1 MSWTQTHS
9 GRKFDL
15 LNPTPD
21 MVEWGD
27 VGHALANL
35 CRFNG
40 HTRFFYSV
48 AEHSMLV
55 EELARRC
62 PTIRVFNPQRALLA
76 LLHDAH
82 EAYLGDMTTPV
93 AHALDLVGGFAAVGG
108 MKALKDRADRA
119 IFAKAGLTPEDVAR
133 WMPEVKRADSLS
145 LMIERE
151 QIMALPPE
159 PWAQE
164 LEDLVPEARKHGR
177 VNWMERSV
185 ASHLFTTQVQALV
198 SVVADLKKSKLPAAK
213 HAKA

>member
-1 MSWTQTHS
+1 MTWTQTHS

-21 MVEWGD
+21 MVEWTD

-40 HTRFFYSV
+40 HTRFLYSV
-48 AEHSMLV
+48 AQHSMLV

-62 PTIRVFNPQRALLA
+62 PTVRVFNPQRALLA

-108 MKALKDRADRA
+108 MKTLKDRADRA

-133 WMPEVKRADSLS
+133 WSPEVKRADSLS

-151 QIMALPPE
+151 QLMARPPE
-159 PWAQE
+159 PWAQD
-164 LEDLVPEARKHGR
+164 LEDLVPEARQHSR
-177 VNWMERSV
+177 LAFMERSV
-185 ASHLFTTQVQALV
+185 VAHLFTTQVQALV
-198 SVVADLKKSKLPAAK
+198 AVIADPKKPKPTVA